1 MTSAVEAEWGAFSE
15 CLDRALGLSESERGP
30 WLAALADRDPSLA
43 ARVGHV
49 LNASGRKEWVAASGA
64 APGAGSCAPEVGSCV
79 GPYIIDQLIG
89 RGGMGT
95 VWLAHRSDGLLKRSI
110 ALKLPHT
117 ELGGVQL
124 LPRFAREREILA
136 RLSHPN
142 IAHLYD
148 AGIGPDG
155 RPYLAMQ
162 FVVGEPFIEYCG
174 TRKLRLQERLQL
186 FLQVLAAVHYAHG
199 QNVIHRD
206 LKPSNILVQKD
217 GTVALLDFGVAK
229 LLVGADPEDSNL
241 TRQGVTVLTPNYAS
255 PEQVN
260 GEPLGPTSDIYS
272 LGVILYE
279 LLCGRRPFLLQA
291 ATAFKPAGA
300 LLSPE
305 FCPPSKVASMTE
317 PAGGFRMIRG
327 DLDFIVLKTLK
338 QEPRNRYPDVNAL
351 AEDLRRFMRGEAVR
365 ARPHSF
371 WYRARKLVWRR
382 RSALLIVALSA
393 LTMGLLIFGTTS
405 LRVPRR
411 APFVPPARSI
421 AVLPFVNLSGDARQ
435 DYLGDGISDELLNQL
450 SKLSE
455 LQVAARTSSFSFK
468 GKAIDAATIA
478 RSLNV
483 GALVEGSVRRD
494 GDSVRIT
501 AQLINAS
508 TGFQIWSQTYD
519 RGFSDMLKV
528 QTEVANAVAKG
539 LQVQLI
545 GEEASKLAHAD
556 TSNAAAYDAYL
567 RGMQLFYRPNTGEA
581 GYRAAAEEFGTAAA
595 LDPGYAM
602 AFTRRAAALVKVCM
616 IGTNPNERAALRA
629 QARSAAEQAVELAP
643 RLGEAHLALALA
655 HDIGVQDRAEAG
667 REYDLALALAP
678 GSAWVQLMYGLFTS
692 LAGHYDAAVTAARKA
707 VELDPQNVDT
717 YKGLGVI
724 LVGARR
730 FGEANEVFQQARALQ
745 PESHFVAFYLADNLL
760 ALGQFEAARRQCEA
774 AETPLDADGRH
785 DCLAQA
791 YHALGR
797 QADAERQLAEFKA
810 QDGDSAAYRYARIY
824 AQWGDRSKAWAW
836 LDKAEQLSDPDLSL
850 LKADWHFDPLRSE
863 SRFKAIE
870 ARMNYLP

>member
-1 MTSAVEAEWGAFSE
+1 MVEAEGDAFSE
-15 CLDRALGLSESERGP
+15 HLD
-30 WLAALADRDPSLA
+30 
-43 ARVGHV
+43 
-49 LNASGRKEWVAASGA
+49 A
-64 APGAGSCAPEVGSCV
+64 APAVGSCI
-79 GPYIIDQLIG
+79 GPYVIDQLIG

-95 VWLAHRSDGLLKRSI
+95 VWLAHRSDGLLNRSI
-110 ALKLPHT
+110 ALKLPRT
-117 ELGGVQL
+117 ELGGMQL

-136 RLSHPN
+136 KLSHPN

-162 FVVGEPFIEYCG
+162 FVVGEPFIDYCE
-174 TRKLRLQERLQL
+174 TRHLSVYDRLDL

-206 LKPSNILVQKD
+206 LKPSNILVRKD

-229 LLVGADPEDSNL
+229 LLVGTDPDDSNL
-241 TRQGVTVLTPNYAS
+241 TRQGLAVLTPNYAS

-260 GEPLGPTSDIYS
+260 GDPLAPTSDVYS

-279 LLCGRRPFLLQA
+279 LLCARRPFLLQGA
-291 ATAFKPAGA
+291 A
-300 LLSPE
+300 SRPE

-317 PAGGFRMIRG
+317 PSGNSRAIRG
-327 DLDFIVLKTLK
+327 DLDFIVLKALK
-338 QEPRNRYPDVNAL
+338 QDPRDRYPDANAL
-351 AEDLRRFMRGEAVR
+351 AEDLHRFRRGEPVG

-371 WYRARKLVWRR
+371 WYRSRKLVWRR
-382 RSALLIVALSA
+382 RSALLIVASSILAVCSVFWTA
-393 LTMGLLIFGTTS
+393 GGLRG
-405 LRVPRR
+405 LRGLRH

-421 AVLPFVNLSGDARQ
+421 AVLPFVNLSGDVSQ
-435 DYLGDGISDELLNQL
+435 DYLGDGISDELLNEL

-455 LQVAARTSSFSFK
+455 LKVAARVSSFSFK
-468 GKAIDAATIA
+468 GRAGDAATIA
-478 RSLNV
+478 RRLNV

-494 GDSVRIT
+494 GDSLRIT
-501 AQLINAS
+501 AQLIDAT
-508 TGFQIWSQTYD
+508 TGFQIWSQAYD
-519 RGFSDMLKV
+519 RRFSDMLKV
-528 QTEVANAVAKG
+528 QTEVATAVAKG
-539 LQVQLI
+539 LQVKLI
-545 GEEASKLAHAD
+545 GDEAAKLARAD
-556 TSNAAAYDAYL
+556 TSNPAAYDAYL

-581 GYRAAAEEFGTAAA
+581 GYRAAAEEFGIAAA
-595 LDPGYAM
+595 LDPGYAL
-602 AFTRRAAALVKVCM
+602 AFTWRAAALVKVCM

-629 QARSAAEQAVELAP
+629 QARSAAEHAVELAP
-643 RLGEAHLALALA
+643 QVGEAHLALALA

-667 REYDLALALAP
+667 REYDQALALAP

-692 LAGHYDAAVTAARKA
+692 LAGHYDIAVTAARKA

-717 YKGLGVI
+717 YKGLGVV

-760 ALGQFEAARRQCEA
+760 ALGQFEAARRQCEV
-774 AETPLDADGRH
+774 
-785 DCLAQA
+785 
-791 YHALGR
+791 
-797 QADAERQLAEFKA
+797 AEFKA
-810 QDGDSAAYRYARIY
+810 QNGDSAAYRYARIY
-824 AQWGDRSKAWAW
+824 AQWGDRPKAWSW
-836 LDKAEQLSDPDLSL
+836 LDKAEQLGDPDLSL
-850 LKADWHFDPLRSE
+850 LKADWHFDPIRQE